1 MTVRAL
7 FLPSAADGTHR
18 WIAIEGE
25 AIVARGE
32 GLPEADDAAL
42 TVIVPAEDVTLHWA
56 EVSARSSAQASAA
69 ARLLVTEA
77 SAAPMAD
84 LHVAVGDEG
93 TAARPIGV
101 VAAHRMRTWLDSL
114 AERGLDPDAMIPA
127 PMLLPRPDAGFVSGD
142 FGGDTVV
149 RGLDCGFADEAGL
162 TPVLTGGMAPKMLE
176 RAALE
181 QAVVAAVARPA
192 LDLRQG
198 SFAKR
203 VAVAFD
209 WQLLRRALWLL
220 AAIVILVFAVALVQ
234 ITRYSFA
241 ADALERR
248 ADALARTGLP
258 RGETVNDAGRQLD
271 ARLVRMRGNGAGFT
285 QTAATVFEAVQS
297 VPGSEIRTLAF
308 DASGKMRVTLVTQ
321 NEGQVTDV
329 SLRIGSHGMAVT
341 QSVFSSGAGRVSGEL
356 TVAPR

>member
-18 WIAIEGE
+18 WIAIDGD

-32 GLPEADDAAL
+32 GVPEADASPL

-56 EVSARSSAQASAA
+56 EVSARSPAQASAA
-69 ARLLVTEA
+69 ARLLVAES
-77 SAAPMAD
+77 SAAPIAD

-93 TAARPIGV
+93 AATRPIGV
-101 VAAHRMRTWLDSL
+101 VAAERMRDWLETL
-114 AERGLDPDAMIPA
+114 AAKGLDPDAMIPA
-127 PMLLPRPDAGFVSGD
+127 PMLLPRPEEGFVRGD
-142 FGGDTVV
+142 FGGDGVI
-149 RGLDCGFADEAGL
+149 RGTNSGFADEPAL
-162 TPVLTGGMAPKMLE
+162 TPALTGGMAPRILE
-176 RAALE
+176 RDALE
-181 QAVVAAVARPA
+181 QAVVAAIAHPA

-203 VAVAFD
+203 VAIAFD
-209 WQLLRRALWLL
+209 WHLLRRALWLG
-220 AAIVILVFAVALVQ
+220 AVILLLVLAVTLVE

-258 RGETVNDAGRQLD
+258 RTETVNDAGRQLE

-285 QTAATVFEAVQS
+285 QTAATIFDAVQA
-297 VPGSEIRTLAF
+297 VPGSELRTLAF
-308 DASGKMRVTLVTQ
+308 DAAGKMRVTLVTQ

-329 SLRIGSHGMAVT
+329 SNRIAAHGMTVS
-341 QSVFSSGAGRVSGEL
+341 QSVFSSGGGRVSGEL